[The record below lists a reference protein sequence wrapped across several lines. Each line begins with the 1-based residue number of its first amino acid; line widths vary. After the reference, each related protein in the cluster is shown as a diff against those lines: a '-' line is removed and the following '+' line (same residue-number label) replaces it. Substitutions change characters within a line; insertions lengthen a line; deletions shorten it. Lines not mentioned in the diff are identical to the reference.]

1 MSSSSSVIIP
11 TTRLDRIL
19 LQLRAGLTGLLF
31 AISKESAVEGPPRIG
46 LVLLAI
52 FYDFYQVIQFPL
64 NDSLGWDNVAN
75 LNWLGAVFTFRNPFV
90 AASFFSAA
98 LQPAIFGIL
107 FLALFLFVVCAGFA
121 IHGFATG
128 NFRSVRPV
136 QILRATASIV
146 VPLQITIVER
156 LATIFQCG
164 NIVPGYWGT
173 TPLVCTDDV
182 LTFLRV
188 LTVLLI
194 ACFLAFSVVVTAVF
208 LDRSY
213 GAKSPEAR
221 VLGRVEVI
229 LVLLRSV
236 LTLLTAGVSVSL
248 AIPVLLVSNMTFG
261 LIWTYCYIRF
271 LPDYAPWRNGLFAA
285 LGSIIC
291 WSTVCAIP
299 ASLLPSDD
307 PFRLSLGLVFLVG
320 IPGSSLAGAILV
332 RYRVNAYAAAA
343 QTAHGSNSV
352 LRTPFDVEIA
362 VRMLLQSLGIKPES
376 KRKGLKKP
384 STKDSNSAT
393 LSLST
398 SPAVLNSGIK
408 RNKIAPY
415 SDDTIIETNARA
427 VAVENRALV
436 SHREN
441 ILADD
446 DDDDEIDLNAEETS
460 TEHEAAKQ
468 SALRK
473 SALLFIRGHDLFP
486 QSAVLD
492 LFHANWLKSFPEVI
506 SLVDYSD
513 FTREIR
519 RLTRFGQNSGTADGI
534 NDELSESVFISKS
547 AAFSALT
554 ATSNAPNGV
563 TVQAVCLALIE
574 SGLSKQP
581 ALDVQFLLIQARH
594 LLEEELDA
602 HLASFQ
608 KKRTPKKLGVV
619 ESLMVER
626 FLGQLGGAT
635 LRALIAEAALWSQ
648 ALKSEPSAKKMQESI
663 EDLTSSIANAEDS
676 IEQLSR
682 LAPTNVEFL
691 QAHGTFLAQVRRDK
705 KGALAR
711 FKEVSIVEVEASKM
725 AAANAE
731 AAAENAL
738 VLGDDISDNESTV
751 SGAESRPFPDVEK
764 TPRTSRRSSISLGD
778 DSSRLGERSKNMTSS
793 ARGLRA
799 VLAQG
804 TLRAQATA
812 IALEETTHV
821 AKTPVVN
828 EVIRVETA
836 TTSSVTPAMLT
847 QRTSPILKSSQ
858 VKLPP
863 IAPLSVS
870 AITPKGGDVAP
881 PLEKGGSLKGL
892 STAKKFASQV
902 KTRQQE
908 KMRTAFAGIDEDRT
922 SVGSSNTKS
931 SSSEASRRIA
941 EIRLAKMRTDSGSS
955 SSSANKA
962 KTPGGFRAMNLRTD
976 SGNSSLSSTAGKNQS
991 DSIARSV
998 SGSNAFRTTSGGSTG
1013 PSNEDLSQGNYM
1025 RKESVAILARA
1036 AAESSKEAFEEI
1048 AAESSAIKE
1057 VSYEDHGVSDLWTA
1071 IKSRAVDKESFYA
1084 PLKLFSRVSI
1094 VIFILCFCAGIVG
1107 VQLQSSR
1114 LLLST
1119 EELLISS
1126 DRVAITERMNR
1137 RVHMAALLSA
1147 GLINPV
1153 ENRLNVSSMVA
1164 GLKGDAEIL
1173 STYNKLLY
1181 ASSTSGGLADEM
1193 SLYVSPKILLSL
1205 QRTTGNSTSS
1215 RGSTSKATSSTLG
1228 LGDTMTLLAS
1238 RASAIA
1244 QYYALPNAPNFS
1256 LSYTDSFFIAKNVP
1270 TPIRFSLNEA
1280 TWLIAKRAQILA
1292 NQVLIAAYISFG
1304 VYLAVVFGAFFLFIF
1319 PQLMSALSLIESS
1332 GALLVQM
1339 PTEAVKNLFF
1349 GVLRHF
1355 MVLRRAAGGDSAFRA
1370 LVNQH
1375 GGPGSEDLVVSW
1387 LSEHSKS
1394 LFKVNFNRA
1403 LTSLKKNN
1411 MLASLKSNATT
1422 PMNQA
1427 SSLVKSS
1434 AAQYREDSEANT
1446 SDDESPRSKSKRSL
1460 LKCCQTKKRSSSR
1473 RGVLSGMCLR
1483 KNKASP
1489 LLHRLHNVCLRRTEV
1504 TVCFGWPF
1512 AVFVIYAAAMFGY
1525 TVAAIFRVKSI
1536 ISLAVAIAATR
1547 ASVAAT
1553 NADSRFAISEGLAP
1567 PLWLDPDDGSRPSLP
1582 PACNA
1587 TSRSSSF
1594 SLITHDAEAAIQH
1607 NIFALTGE
1615 WFFSFERDS
1624 NYHPVFPPPDF
1635 ANAEDFVI
1643 PAMPED
1649 ASRDLHLILRENAC
1663 DTVAQGRLN
1672 GLSFLAPNSDY
1683 SSLGL
1688 PPLDCTGLQLT
1699 PSSSTVSTGGYRG
1712 LGMGGLT
1719 TVAEAVA
1726 LRSWISSSFS
1736 ANSSSAAGNTCRV
1749 PDLDSLSESEWNVD
1763 AAQWLLVDPGLRI
1776 SVLLALGS
1784 AKSQL
1789 SLLLTV
1795 HALMALA
1802 LPIIAVILYALYL
1815 APKFASADSEAKMAR
1830 AVLLLLP
1837 RKSLSDVKDFEWLV
1851 GRKTI
1856 SASESGSFTS
1866 SLRDFWDS

>member
-1 MSSSSSVIIP
+1 MSSSSAIIP

-64 NDSLGWDNVAN
+64 NGSLGWNNVAN
-75 LNWLGAVFTFRNPFV
+75 LNWLGTVFTFRNPFV
-90 AASFFSAA
+90 AASFFSSA

-107 FLALFLFVVCAGFA
+107 FLALSLFVICAGFA

-173 TPLVCTDDV
+173 TPLVCSDNV
-182 LTFLRV
+182 LTLLRV
-188 LTVLLI
+188 LTVILI

-236 LTLLTAGVSVSL
+236 LTLLTAGVTASL

-299 ASLLPSDD
+299 ASLLPSED

-332 RYRVNAYAAAA
+332 RYRVNSYAAAA

-362 VRMLLQSLGIKPES
+362 VRMLLQSLGIKPDS
-376 KRKGLKKP
+376 KRKGMKKA
-384 STKDSNSAT
+384 STKDGPAAA
-393 LSLST
+393 LSSSSSMSVLS
-398 SPAVLNSGIK
+398 SGMK

-415 SDDTIIETNARA
+415 PDDTIVNTNTK
-427 VAVENRALV
+427 VLAVENNVGSFV
-436 SHREN
+436 SHRESF
-441 ILADD
+441 LAADD
-446 DDDDEIDLNAEETS
+446 DDDDEIDFNAEETS
-460 TEHEAAKQ
+460 SEHEAAKQ

-519 RLTRFGQNSGTADGI
+519 RLTRFGQNSSANDGI
-534 NDELSESVFISKS
+534 NEELSESVFISKS

-602 HLASFQ
+602 HLATFQ

-648 ALKSEPSAKKMQESI
+648 ALKTEPSAKKMQESI
-663 EDLTSSIANAEDS
+663 EDLTRSIANAEDS

-682 LAPTNVEFL
+682 LAPSNVEFL

-738 VLGDDISDNESTV
+738 VLGDDPTDNESV
-751 SGAESRPFPDVEK
+751 ASGAESRLFPDAEK
-764 TPRTSRRSSISLGD
+764 TPRTSRRSSISLGEET
-778 DSSRLGERSKNMTSS
+778 SRLSERSKNMTSS

-804 TLRAQATA
+804 TLRAQAS
-812 IALEETTHV
+812 ALEESTVVTTKPVIAVV
-821 AKTPVVN
+821 AKN
-828 EVIRVETA
+828 EIKS
-836 TTSSVTPAMLT
+836 TSSDSPTTLT
-847 QRTSPILKSSQ
+847 KKTSPTPILKSSM

-863 IAPLSVS
+863 I
-870 AITPKGGDVAP
+870 TPSSVAP
-881 PLEKGGSLKGL
+881 KEPPKLLKEASIGEL
-892 STAKKFASQV
+892 STAKKFASLV

-908 KMRTAFAGIDEDRT
+908 KMKTAFAGIDEDKA
-922 SVGSSNTKS
+922 SIGSSNTKS
-931 SSSEASRRIA
+931 SSEASK
-941 EIRLAKMRTDSGSS
+941 RLAAVRLANLKTDSGSLTMTG
-955 SSSANKA
+955 
-962 KTPGGFRAMNLRTD
+962 KTRAPPGFRAMNLRTD
-976 SGNSSLSSTAGKNQS
+976 SESSSLSNTKNQS
-991 DSIARSV
+991 EAIARSM
-998 SGSNAFRTTSGGSTG
+998 SGSGSKAFRTSSGGSTG
-1013 PSNEDLSQGNYM
+1013 NSNDDLAQGAYM

-1048 AAESSAIKE
+1048 TGESSAAGDT
-1057 VSYEDHGVSDLWTA
+1057 SYEDHGVSDLWTA
-1071 IKSRAVDKESFYA
+1071 IKSRAVDKETFYA
-1084 PLKLFSRVSI
+1084 PLKLYTRASLVF
-1094 VIFILCFCAGIVG
+1094 FILCFCAGIIG

-1119 EELLISS
+1119 DELLISS
-1126 DRVAITERMNR
+1126 DRVSLTERMNR
-1137 RVHMAALLSA
+1137 RVVMAALLTA
-1147 GLINPV
+1147 GLVSPA
-1153 ENRLNVSSMVA
+1153 ENRLNASFMIA

-1173 STYNKLLY
+1173 SAYNKVLY
-1181 ASSTSGGLADEM
+1181 ASSTSGGLADEI
-1193 SLYVSPKILLSL
+1193 SLYVSPKIHLSL
-1205 QRTTGNSTSS
+1205 QKTSGNSTSNK
-1215 RGSTSKATSSTLG
+1215 GTTSKATSSTLG

-1238 RASAIA
+1238 RASAIS

-1270 TPIRFSLNEA
+1270 YPIRYSLNEA
-1280 TWLIAKRAQILA
+1280 TWLIARRAQILA
-1292 NQVLIAAYISFG
+1292 NNVLLAAYISFG
-1304 VYLAVVFGAFFLFIF
+1304 VFLVVVIGAFFLFIF
-1319 PQLMSALSLIESS
+1319 PQLISALNLIESS

-1339 PTEAVKNLFF
+1339 PSESVKNLFF

-1375 GGPGSEDLVVSW
+1375 GGPGSEELVVSW
-1387 LSEHSKS
+1387 LSEHAKS

-1411 MLASLKSNATT
+1411 MLATLKSNNNTNNTAT

-1427 SSLVKSS
+1427 TGLVKSS
-1434 AAQYREDSEANT
+1434 AAQYREDLS
-1446 SDDESPRSKSKRSL
+1446 SDEESSRSKSILRTCFQK
-1460 LKCCQTKKRSSSR
+1460 KKRSSSR
-1473 RGVLSGMCLR
+1473 RVVLSGLCFR
-1483 KNKASP
+1483 KRNTAQV
-1489 LLHRLHNVCLRRTEV
+1489 HRVHNICLRRAEV
-1504 TVCFGWPF
+1504 TICFGWPF
-1512 AVFVIYAAAMFGY
+1512 FAFIVYVAAMFGY
-1525 TVAAIFRVKSI
+1525 TVAVILRVKSTLA
-1536 ISLAVAIAATR
+1536 LAVSIAATR

-1553 NADSRFAISEGLAP
+1553 NSDSRFLVVEGVSSS
-1567 PLWLDPDDGSRPSLP
+1567 LWLDPDDGSRPLIP
-1582 PACNA
+1582 PACNFSA
-1587 TSRSSSF
+1587 RSSAF
-1594 SLITHDAEAAIQH
+1594 ETVTHDAESAIQH

-1615 WFFSFERDS
+1615 WVYSFSRDS
-1624 NYHPVFPPPDF
+1624 SHRAVFPSPEF
-1635 ANAEDFVI
+1635 ANSESFSI

-1649 ASRDLHLILRENAC
+1649 TSEDLHRILRENAC
-1663 DTVAQGRLN
+1663 ATVASGQLN
-1672 GLSFLAPNSDY
+1672 GMVFIAPNADP

-1688 PPLDCTGLQLT
+1688 PPLDCQGLSLT
-1699 PSSSTVSTGGYRG
+1699 PSLSTVSTGGYRG

-1719 TVAEAVA
+1719 TVAEYVA
-1726 LRSWISSSFS
+1726 LRSWISSSFTT
-1736 ANSSSAAGNTCRV
+1736 NSSSISSDGTCYV
-1749 PDLDSLSESEWNVD
+1749 PDFDSFSSVEWSLD
-1763 AAQWLLVDPGLRI
+1763 AAQWLLVDPGLRV
-1776 SVLLALGS
+1776 SVLLSLSS

-1802 LPIIAVILYALYL
+1802 LPIIAIILYALYL
-1815 APKFASADSEAKMAR
+1815 SPKFASADSEAKMAR

-1837 RKSLSDVKDFEWLV
+1837 RKSLSEVKDFEWLV

-1856 SASESGSFTS
+1856 SATDGSGSFS
-1866 SLRDFWDS
+1866 NLREMFEDL